1 MKRSRT
7 LLLLLGVVAFIHLG
21 VLGWMIWSHHRVLAQ
36 GELIGIDLGLVYI
49 SEFSA
54 EHSVFINP
62 AVNIINRQP
71 GEYFPDTDY
80 SVPHRAWLT
89 FETDEDGLSIPAS
102 WSLNRPDDTKGYLQI
117 SLRPSGRFSPAE
129 MRITYPF
136 GSYRLD
142 HFTLSEELQ
151 QQIAEG
157 HPKRYPRDRDRTK
170 PWRIFEFIGEIT
182 LLNASILMCIS
193 SRQSMCPSFSNQ
205 LS

>member
-157 HPKRYPRDRDRTK
+157 HPNTISQRQGPYKAMAHIRIYRGNHAVERIDFDVYKQPAEHVTK
-170 PWRIFEFIGEIT
+170 
-182 LLNASILMCIS
+182 L
-193 SRQSMCPSFSNQ
+193 
-205 LS
+205 